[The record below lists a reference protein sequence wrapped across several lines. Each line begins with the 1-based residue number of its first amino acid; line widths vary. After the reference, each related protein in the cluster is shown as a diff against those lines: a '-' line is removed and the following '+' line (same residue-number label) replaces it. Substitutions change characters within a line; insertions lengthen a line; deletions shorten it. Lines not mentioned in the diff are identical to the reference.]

1 MKQLPRGWV
10 QVSPTR
16 YEYRAR
22 PYHPRVCG
30 KPLPEVAYS
39 YTVSVALEGA
49 AIEVTINDDDAPSV
63 QGGANLGHP
72 IPVSIIERLLAQAK
86 DNT

>member
-1 MKQLPRGWV
+1 
-10 QVSPTR
+10 
-16 YEYRAR
+16 
-22 PYHPRVCG
+22 
-30 KPLPEVAYS
+30 VAYS